1 MIHEILNG
9 NNNFLNYEYNIMEEY
24 GYWEKTIAM
33 EECMLYWKD
42 WNKWE
47 DSIGWNNHVFRSEHL
62 EGYGFIRSAVRAYMN
77 GKSFSHFKAIHT
89 RGDYKLSGWWD
100 KFRGELYKI
109 NGVKDVR
116 GYMLNVSPK
125 WPAKYWLEPYS
136 KHLERAIVK
145 FAKSG
150 KWKEFHYVIE
160 GGKNG
165 DHLHAHCV
173 CIPTDPK
180 LAKSYIS
187 KGNHAN
193 WFRREFDNKNNKY
206 PEGFVGC
213 VKGKYAIQVVQ
224 INNHEIYKDKL
235 KYLQE
240 ETKPEDHKNKK
251 KLMDKQEVDLTLTT
265 AKS

>member
-1 MIHEILNG
+1 
-9 NNNFLNYEYNIMEEY
+9 MEEY
-24 GYWEKTIAM
+24 DYYKKMMKM
-33 EECMLYWKD
+33 EECAKCRRDLMFGDGRARHNAIVKD
-42 WNKWE
+42 YPYITECITDEYLHNNFKEKWQP
-47 DSIGWNNHVFRSEHL
+47 SWS
-62 EGYGFIRSAVRAYMN
+62 YSGF
-77 GKSFSHFKAIHT
+77 KSKRT
-89 RGDYKLSGWWD
+89 KGDYKLEGWWD
-100 KFRGELYKI
+100 KFRKELYKI

-180 LAKSYIS
+180 LTKAYIS

-213 VKGKYAIQVVQ
+213 VKGKFAIQIVQ
-224 INNHEIYKDKL
+224 INNNEIYEDKL